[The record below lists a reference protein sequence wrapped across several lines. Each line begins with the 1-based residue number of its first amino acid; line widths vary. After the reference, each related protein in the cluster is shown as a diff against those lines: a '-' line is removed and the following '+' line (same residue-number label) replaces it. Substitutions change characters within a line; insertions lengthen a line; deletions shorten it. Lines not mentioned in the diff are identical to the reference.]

1 MDLVTSNCL
10 ANGKEL
16 TVDEVTRLK
25 EMNKLFT
32 HVLYGGKNKITFL
45 TSSETIDQTHIYM
58 SLDEFIHYTSD
69 LPVIGG
75 SNAGRAWTRWA
86 GKNKKLGGV
95 GFYPNQDKCPVS
107 FFNTYIKPSIKSI
120 KGDCSIYLAH
130 VHDVICDSDQKAYE
144 YLIQY
149 FAHIVQRPEEKPNVA
164 IVMKSVEGTGKG
176 TMMKPLL
183 QIFGAQGIHING
195 DRHLTGQFNS
205 ATANKL
211 LVFAD
216 EVNLTS
222 HIIADKIKG
231 IISESTVQMEKK
243 GLEAIAIPNYARV
256 VFASNRS
263 HVIKAGTKERRYLV
277 LEPSS
282 RMAQNTL
289 YFERLNQWINNRG
302 AQALLYYLLNID
314 LEKFNPFKA
323 PSTSALIDQ
332 KLQSFNNAHQY
343 VYEQLVNHADFAKAA
358 RINAPKIIDEFH
370 KWCGVRNI
378 GITPAS
384 ARSQLGKLFTAI
396 AGPSSG
402 RSDRDG
408 GKVYELPTIQVMR
421 EKFAQQLNLEA
432 QDIFD

>member
-1 MDLVTSNCL
+1 MDLVTSACL

-58 SLDEFIHYTSD
+58 SLDEFAHYTSD
-69 LPVIGG
+69 LPNIAGI
-75 SNAGRAWTRWA
+75 NAGRAWTRWA
-86 GKNKKLGGV
+86 GKNKKLSGV
-95 GFYPNQDKCPVS
+95 GFYPNQDKCPVG
-107 FFNTYIKPSIKSI
+107 FFNTYIKPSIRPI

-130 VHDVICDSDQKAYE
+130 VHDVICDKNQKAYE

-149 FAHIVQRPEEKPNVA
+149 FAHIVQRPEEKPSVA

-183 QIFGAQGIHING
+183 QILGAQGIHING

-222 HIIADKIKG
+222 SIIADKIKG

-256 VFASNRS
+256 VFASNRG
-263 HVIKAGTKERRYLV
+263 HVINAGTKERRYLV
-277 LEPSS
+277 LEPSPL
-282 RMAQNTL
+282 MAQNNL
-289 YFERLNQWINNRG
+289 YFERLNQWIDNQG
-302 AQALLYYLLNID
+302 AQALLHYLLNVD

-323 PSTSALIDQ
+323 PSTNALIEQ
-332 KLQSFNNAHQY
+332 KLQSLNNSHQY
-343 VYEQLVNHADFAKAA
+343 VYEQLVNNANFASVA
-358 RINAPKIIDEFH
+358 RINVRQIISEFH
-370 KWCGVRNI
+370 TWCQVRNI
-378 GITPAS
+378 EVTPAS
-384 ARSQLGKLFTAI
+384 ARSQLGKLLTAI

-421 EKFAQQLNLEA
+421 EKFAQLLNLEA